1 MCVSLNFNTNNIT
14 VYLYLYGCRTCSGV
28 VRLAQ
33 RCVILFIKYHSDIWF
48 APRVILSLSDGNFR
62 EITLLI
68 FYDKKHLRGVIFIRI
83 VLIWH
88 THVPIMIKDISH
100 KSCHIYFNPSHEG
113 AKKNDLKC
121 CSKRSFFPRKRV
133 LCK

>member
-1 MCVSLNFNTNNIT
+1 M
-14 VYLYLYGCRTCSGV
+14 YLYLYGCRTCSGV
-28 VRLAQ
+28 VRLAH

-48 APRVILSLSDGNFR
+48 APRVILFLSDGNFR
-62 EITLLI
+62 KITLLI
-68 FYDKKHLRGVIFIRI
+68 FYDKKYLHRVIYIRI

-113 AKKNDLKC
+113 AKKNDLNAVPKEVFFFENA
-121 CSKRSFFPRKRV
+121 SYANKHQWHKR
-133 LCK
+133 